1 MQGLPDA
8 AVCENGETR
17 DLELCALPA
26 RVSCTTRYLTG
37 QLGEAMSPPFT
48 SQDGPVLLCDFAHY
62 SACLSRFYHLSKRH
76 DDSASLRGCGE
87 GCTHNIVPGTCFGL
101 CGMILSPGF

>member
-8 AVCENGETR
+8 AVCENGEAR

-76 DDSASLRGCGE
+76 DDSASLRGRGE
-87 GCTHNIVPGTCFGL
+87 GRTHNIAPGTCCGL